1 MWSSISNKFNIK
13 GWNRKT
19 NLWDQ
24 YIKQQ
29 ENKHQAQFPIQA
41 ILKEE
46 IEKKKKKKIRF
57 RMMKLEQKKKNTT
70 QNIITV
76 NSVMWVSLQ

>member
-1 MWSSISNKFNIK
+1 MLKS
-13 GWNRKT
+13 KT

-46 IEKKKKKKIRF
+46 IEKKKKKIRF
-57 RMMKLEQKKKNTT
+57 RMMKLEQKKNTT
-70 QNIITV
+70 QNIIIV
-76 NSVMWVSLQ
+76 NSVLWVSLQ